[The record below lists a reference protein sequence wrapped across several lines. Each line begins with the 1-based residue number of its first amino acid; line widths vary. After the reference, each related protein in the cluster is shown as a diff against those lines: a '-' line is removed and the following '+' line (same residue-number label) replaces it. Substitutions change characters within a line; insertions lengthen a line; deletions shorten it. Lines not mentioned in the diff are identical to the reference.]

1 MVLNQQFIQI
11 TDRAVYES
19 QENNP
24 DGEIHKEIGYI
35 SYDQNRQDHVLCEF
49 HIEGYVNQYVLE
61 DRTSESKKF
70 VFITEITENIL
81 PGWLARTTYEIQ
93 GKDEFRETFELSG
106 PDQEWSCFLIS
117 EFKRAR
123 DWNSPEHNLA
133 GILCHQ
139 IFHTLFNRIW
149 CMESSKSMS
158 ELNKSF

>member
-24 DGEIHKEIGYI
+24 DREIHKEIGYI

-81 PGWLARTTYEIQ
+81 AGWPAPLMRFR
-93 GKDEFRETFELSG
+93 GKMSSG
-106 PDQEWSCFLIS
+106 
-117 EFKRAR
+117 R
-123 DWNSPEHNLA
+123 H
-133 GILCHQ
+133 
-139 IFHTLFNRIW
+139 
-149 CMESSKSMS
+149 SSYQDPIRSGAAS
-158 ELNKSF
+158 